1 MFVAKYN
8 IKYICKVPKSGYH
21 WDGEDLI
28 PTNKDIVFIEKNYN
42 ALAYDDFRDVVKSS
56 HESKN
61 TYKNRIRVFANKWG
75 NPFRDGRAELI
86 EEIKLTKSPIGFKP
100 FLFGIKDFNKMIKFF
115 VNIKDN
121 IENNKIPN
129 VNRILPSSYR
139 FIDYEFDEE
148 SKQIVPT
155 YRPNNLWEA
164 IQFTIVF
171 SGYDA
176 QQVGDICAREGCE
189 NRVIGKRKGAKFC
202 SNKCRGANR
211 DQNKA
216 LEKKRIKLSQTNT

>member
-1 MFVAKYN
+1 MT
-8 IKYICKVPKSGYH
+8 VPIETNSP
-21 WDGEDLI
+21 DL
-28 PTNKDIVFIEKNYN
+28 FLN
-42 ALAYDDFRDVVKSS
+42 A
-56 HESKN
+56 
-61 TYKNRIRVFANKWG
+61 
-75 NPFRDGRAELI
+75 
-86 EEIKLTKSPIGFKP
+86 
-100 FLFGIKDFNKMIKFF
+100 
-115 VNIKDN
+115 
-121 IENNKIPN
+121 
-129 VNRILPSSYR
+129 SSYR